1 MRTTM
6 RSLVAAAAVLGL
18 SAFGASA
25 AHAHGGDKGSDK
37 TIVHVEDHDI
47 VEVEVGYAHFPMA
60 EVEDSQFVYIDQSAT
75 NVNFGDM
82 DLD

>member
-18 SAFGASA
+18 AALGAPA

-37 TIVHVEDHDI
+37 TIVHVEDYDI
-47 VEVEVGYAHFPMA
+47 FEVEVGYAHFPMA
-60 EVEDSQFVYIDQSAT
+60 NIEDSKFVYLDQSAT
-75 NVNFGDM
+75 NVNFGDLE
-82 DLD
+82 LD